1 MSEPQSDNWRAEVPP
16 TPRPAQQPNQ
26 TQQYPHLPPT
36 QHVVVG
42 YQPGPPK
49 GMSVTSMVLG
59 LVSIVLGFTFLVP
72 VVGFIL
78 GIVGLRREPAG
89 RGMAITGL
97 VLNGLFVVG
106 WALVIVF
113 VFVIGIGAATT
124 STYQN

>member
-1 MSEPQSDNWRAEVPP
+1 MSDPQSENRPPDVPSAP
-16 TPRPAQQPNQ
+16 GPQQPNV
-26 TQQYPHLPPT
+26 TQPYAYLPAT
-36 QHVVVG
+36 QHVTVG
-42 YQPGPPK
+42 YQSGPPK

-106 WALVIVF
+106 WALVILF
-113 VFVIGIGAATT
+113 VFVIGIGATTT